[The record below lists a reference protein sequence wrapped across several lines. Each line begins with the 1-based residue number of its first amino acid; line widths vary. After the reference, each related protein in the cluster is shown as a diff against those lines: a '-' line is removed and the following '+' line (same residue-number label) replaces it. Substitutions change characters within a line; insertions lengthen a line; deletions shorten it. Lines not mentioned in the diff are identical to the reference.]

1 MSPSPWD
8 DGKPACLR
16 CCATVLQHAEPK
28 PRRPLLQC
36 DLPPPCCA
44 PLLLAPPSLLVSLCL
59 PILIWVGLGRLAR
72 GRVQARASLGGGL
85 QAGARVSA
93 ARVGPP
99 FSSLEA
105 LSSGLTVLPFLSLPV
120 LSRYRLPPPTRPAR
134 AGGGVAA
141 REPGRRLP
149 CPAAARDSPSHQC
162 WCVLGKRVPVS
173 RAAAGR
179 FDGQDRVLVVSYLRP
194 GCARHVPLRCWPHR
208 PLMLQRPSGMRP
220 AFRGKEGLD
229 RRGAACARWQAIG
242 AIDGDP
248 SLSLGCPAGAVVAL
262 GPPTPSPYSA
272 PPPRDLD
279 ATETTG

>member
-134 AGGGVAA
+134 AGGGGGS
-141 REPGRRLP
+141 E
-149 CPAAARDSPSHQC
+149 
-162 WCVLGKRVPVS
+162 
-173 RAAAGR
+173 RAGEATP
-179 FDGQDRVLVVSYLRP
+179 LP
-194 GCARHVPLRCWPHR
+194 GCCARFAESP
-208 PLMLQRPSGMRP
+208 MLVCPRQKSPCFASSGR
-220 AFRGKEGLD
+220 AFR
-229 RRGAACARWQAIG
+229 W
-242 AIDGDP
+242 
-248 SLSLGCPAGAVVAL
+248 
-262 GPPTPSPYSA
+262 
-272 PPPRDLD
+272 PR
-279 ATETTG
+279 